1 MKTKTQKEKQANET
15 PSDKF
20 IRVVNPKTVKVIK
33 TLKNISKCIRQ
44 KYYDIE
50 QAQVDKIVEGIQKE
64 LNELQVSFES
74 RTATKSENKEDIQGL
89 L

>member
-15 PSDKF
+15 PSEKF
-20 IRVVNPKTVKVIK
+20 VRVVNPKTIKVIK
-33 TLKNISKCIRQ
+33 TLKNISKCIKQ

-64 LNELQVSFES
+64 LNELQSAFES
-74 RTATKSENKEDIQGL
+74 RTATKSEIKEDIQGL